1 MCRYVRPQNVSG
13 QDYISIIRVTAPC
26 LACLGSGA
34 GVHYG
39 EGSMYSL
46 GHEPLDQESASDSSL
61 WDQTLFRAIT
71 DTSVPQAFGLDVAVT
86 YELLTCARLSFP
98 SD

>member
-1 MCRYVRPQNVSG
+1 MYRYVRPQNVSG

-26 LACLGSGA
+26 LACLGSDA
-34 GVHYG
+34 NVHYG
-39 EGSMYSL
+39 EGSMFSL
-46 GHEPLDQESASDSSL
+46 GHKPLDQESASDSSL

-86 YELLTCARLSFP
+86 YELLSCVRLSFP